1 MGSGLPAIQFG
12 VMVVSNLIIG
22 VVTPPVG
29 TTLFVASGVGR
40 VEISE
45 LVPHVL
51 KFLPVMMLV
60 QLMVTFVP
68 WVTTGILTLL
78 Q

>member
-1 MGSGLPAIQFG
+1 
-12 VMVVSNLIIG
+12 MVVSNLIIG